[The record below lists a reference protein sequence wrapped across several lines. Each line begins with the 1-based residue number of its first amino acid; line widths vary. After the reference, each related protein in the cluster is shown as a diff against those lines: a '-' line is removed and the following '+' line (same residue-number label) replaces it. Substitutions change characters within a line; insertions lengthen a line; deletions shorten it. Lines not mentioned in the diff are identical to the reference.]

1 MEIQCHIIFL
11 KHRFWKIHELK
22 TFGTRKRTLR
32 KKLEGCSCDRKHP
45 VVFWT
50 FHTSPC
56 IFSRELFLVA
66 VHGWF
71 AIQTNVWKVQN
82 TTGRFLSQLHPSNFV
97 LKILFLVPKVS
108 NSGIF
113 QKRCFMKII
122 WHWISIQTLLF
133 QACLPTRQNGVEGLF
148 KGPYLPISCS
158 DLLSALLHV
167 NYFPGCFQFTLSSF
181 SFSYGTIYWFLFPL
195 TKTIDQPKPK
205 RAIKSTVYDI
215 FENKFASNFLLDSR
229 LAPLQQRK

>member
-1 MEIQCHIIFL
+1 MEIQCQIIFI
-11 KHRFWKIHELK
+11 KHRFWKIHELG
-22 TFGTRKRTLR
+22 TFGTRKRILR
-32 KKLEGCSCDRKHP
+32 KKLEGCSCDRKRP

-50 FHTSPC
+50 FHTFPC

-108 NSGIF
+108 NSWIF
-113 QKRCFMKII
+113 QKRCFIKII

-133 QACLPTRQNGVEGLF
+133 QACLPTRQNGVENRD
-148 KGPYLPISCS
+148 KAYWKRYS
-158 DLLSALLHV
+158 
-167 NYFPGCFQFTLSSF
+167 FPCGNHNSVF
-181 SFSYGTIYWFLFPL
+181 
-195 TKTIDQPKPK
+195 
-205 RAIKSTVYDI
+205 
-215 FENKFASNFLLDSR
+215 
-229 LAPLQQRK
+229 